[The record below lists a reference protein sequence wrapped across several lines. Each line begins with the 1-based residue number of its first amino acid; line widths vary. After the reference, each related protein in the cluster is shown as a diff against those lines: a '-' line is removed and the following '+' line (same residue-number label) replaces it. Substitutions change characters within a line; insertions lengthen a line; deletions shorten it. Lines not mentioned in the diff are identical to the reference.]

1 MALSVTPYGD
11 NPSVPYVGAETYIP
25 DQLIAGDM
33 KLVTQTVTIT
43 GGKLLSRGTVLGMV
57 TGGTSGLSGSP
68 VAMSGNSGN
77 GVVSAIHFYQQA
89 KAGVY
94 TLEFTAATTFTV
106 VDPNG
111 VPLVATDAAVYG
123 PNVDTPEIGLTFTA
137 GSSAMVAG
145 DEIHIIAAPSAAGSY
160 KMARAEANDGSEVP
174 CAILVDQ
181 ADASAADCTAGV
193 YLTGEFNGNVMI
205 YDSAWTLPQL
215 TALLRRWNIYVKS
228 PVTAQDPLSPSGGAM
243 GTDGGGS
250 LPANTQV

>member
-1 MALSVTPYGD
+1 MSLSVTPYGD

-33 KLVTQTVTIT
+33 KLVTQTVTVT
-43 GGKLLSRGTVLGMV
+43 GGKLLSRGTVMGLV
-57 TGGTSGLSGSP
+57 TEGTSGLSGSP

-77 GVVSAIHFYQQA
+77 GVISAIHFYQQA
-89 KAGVY
+89 KPGIY
-94 TLEFTAATTFTV
+94 TVEFNAATTFTV

-123 PNVDTPEIGLTFTA
+123 PNTDTPEIGFTFTA
-137 GSSAMVAG
+137 GSGAMVAG
-145 DEIHIIAAPSAAGSY
+145 DEIQIIAAPAAAGVY
-160 KMARAEANDGSEVP
+160 KEAKASSNDGSQIP

-181 ADASAADCTAGV
+181 ADASSADCTAGV
-193 YLTGEFNGNVMI
+193 YLTGEFNGNVLI
-205 YDSAWTLPQL
+205 YDSAWTLVQL

-250 LPANTQV
+250 LPSGTNV